1 MIGAAALLCLCVS
14 LSAPVAQQRDA
25 WFGEDKVMHFVASF
39 FATSISA
46 SGARAVGL
54 SPRASAVAGAGRGSA
69 AGVWKE
75 VRDHARPGHSA
86 SVRDLVWDAA
96 GVAAGYGVMIHA
108 R

>member
-1 MIGAAALLCLCVS
+1 VNGTAALLCLCFS
-14 LSAPVAQQRDA
+14 FSAPASRERDA

-46 SGARAVGL
+46 SGARAMGL
-54 SPRASAVAGAGRGSA
+54 SPRASAVAGAGVGSA

-75 VRDHARPGHSA
+75 IRDHARPGHSA
-86 SVRDLVWDAA
+86 SVRDLVWDAG
-96 GVAAGYGVMIHA
+96 GVAAGYGVMVRA